1 MEISTAEFAF
11 FLQENLPS
19 LALHVRRPHL
29 LLLLLAAGASSLSE
43 DGAVLIE
50 GGIFLINSGV
60 LLLPRGQSPVEIT
73 PPLGVRFHA
82 LIARVRLQAGGATA
96 VWVPVPRVILKPLQP
111 LAPLLVAVP
120 SGQGHVYPKGRR
132 PTQFK
137 ACRLCPSHL
146 EMCQRIGPQADH
158 SQRVSYW
165 SSEAPSPSPA
175 ISLTSAV
182 TLGVTPDV

>member
-1 MEISTAEFAF
+1 MEVSTAEFAF

-19 LALHVRRPHL
+19 VALHIRRPHL
-29 LLLLLAAGASSLSE
+29 LLLLLSAGASSLSE

-60 LLLPRGQSPVEIT
+60 LLPRGQSPVEIM

-82 LIARVRLQAGGATA
+82 LIGRVRLRAGGATA
-96 VWVPVPRVILKPLQP
+96 VRVPVPGVILKPLQL

-132 PTQFK
+132 PTRFK
-137 ACRLCPSHL
+137 ACRLCPSRL

-158 SQRVSYW
+158 SQRVSYR

-175 ISLTSAV
+175 ISLTRAV
-182 TLGVTPDV
+182 TLGVTPDI